1 MPTLEHL
8 KNLIARPSIS
18 PDDAGCMDYITK
30 QLEKIGFECTRLDDK
45 PVSNLW
51 AIFGTEGPLVVFAGH
66 TDVVAPGEET
76 KWEHPPF
83 ALTEHDGF
91 LYGRG
96 TQDMK
101 GSLACMIS
109 ACERFVS
116 ASPNFTGRIAFLLT
130 SGEEGEDYLHGTP
143 HVLKYLDQNG
153 IDIDYCIVGEPSCT
167 AKLGDTVRIGRR
179 GSLHGHL
186 TVKGIQGHVAYPDD
200 ADNAIH
206 RALDALSSLRDTV
219 WDEGHDRFPTS
230 SLQISNI
237 SSGTGALN
245 VIPGELKA
253 DFNFRYNPNLT
264 HLMIQSKTESLFD
277 AENIEYDLQWVL
289 SGEPFLTEPGTLI
302 EALEAAVEKETGL
315 GPKLCTGGGTSD
327 ARFIATTGCEVV
339 EFGLVNDR
347 IHQINE
353 RTTQADLNMLTN
365 IYYQTLSHLLG

>member
-1 MPTLEHL
+1 MPTAQHL
-8 KNLIARPSIS
+8 KHLIERRSIS
-18 PDDAGCMDYITK
+18 PEDAGCLDYITK
-30 QLEKIGFECTRLDDK
+30 QLEKVGFECTRLDDK

-51 AIFGTEGPLVVFAGH
+51 ATFGTEGPMVVFAGH
-66 TDVVAPGEET
+66 TDVVAPGDEAQ
-76 KWEHPPF
+76 WQHPPF
-83 ALTEHDGF
+83 TLTEHDGF

-101 GSLACMIS
+101 GAIACMMTAAEQFIS
-109 ACERFVS
+109 QNPTFKG
-116 ASPNFTGRIAFLLT
+116 TIAFLLT

-143 HVLKYLDQNG
+143 HVLKYLDKNG

-167 AKLGDTVRIGRR
+167 FKLGDTVRIGRR

-206 RALDALSSLRDTV
+206 RALDALSSLRDTI
-219 WDEGHDRFPTS
+219 WDDGHDNFPTS

-237 SSGTGALN
+237 RGGTGAFN

-327 ARFIATTGCEVV
+327 ARFIATTGCEIV

-353 RTTQADLNMLTN
+353 RTTEADLHQLTN
-365 IYYQTLSHLLG
+365 IYYQTLSNLLR